1 MKTTTKTGRK
11 LLAGLI
17 SAAVMIS
24 MIPAMAFAADTPE
37 TNTVTVTINSNVN
50 SSTGP
55 KTFDGITVSTNGS
68 NAGISYGGTT
78 TFSMNRS
85 NNASS
90 TSNYTFAINEM
101 GGLAG
106 ANIVRATAVFSA
118 CSGNNYS
125 YYASGDFTGSLSSS
139 GGTLTYSNSG
149 TSNVNSITLRLRCY
163 KSNSQSSSKNAT
175 LSSLTLEVE
184 VPVRTVTIS
193 GTLSAFAGTTSQ
205 LTATVTPTGAQ
216 YRTVTW
222 TSSNPGVAK
231 VDANGLVTGVAAG
244 DATITATCGGV
255 SSESVEFIVY
265 NHLDHISISPATLD
279 LFEDSE
285 PANLEVTYS
294 PATQG
299 DTLSSPVFESDD
311 EDVVKVSN
319 DGVVTVAGVGDATIT
334 VTVYDETLEK
344 DFTATCAVSVEAH
357 LAGIAISPATLD
369 LNADSEPATLTVSY
383 SPETSGDELDP
394 VVFES
399 SNESVVKVSD
409 TGVVTVAGVGSA
421 TITASVYDATLEET
435 FTATCAVTVSESGS
449 DMSNDKFILA
459 VAIGVT
465 EEIIN
470 TYSDVIPADLLSG
483 LKAALAFAQDIYN
496 DPEATDEDYQVA
508 TETLSD
514 YLDDVWEYIFPEEVE
529 VYYTEEQLTRMSVQ
543 NFVEGLYMTI
553 LGRQFDAAGRDSWMN
568 SIFEQGGTATSVAIG
583 FLESPEFTSK
593 NLSNEEFIAVC
604 YRVFCNRAATADE
617 TAQWV
622 AQLDANVSRD
632 SVIRQF
638 AQSPEWASICA
649 YFRVNV

>member
-17 SAAVMIS
+17 SAAVMVS
-24 MIPAMAFAADTPE
+24 MIPAMAFAADGPE
-37 TNTVTVTINSNVN
+37 TKPVTVTINDSVN
-50 SSTGP
+50 SGT
-55 KTFDGITVSTNGS
+55 KTFNGIYVTV
-68 NAGISYGGTT
+68 GGTDGKIT
-78 TFSMNRS
+78 YSDDTAMFNMNRS
-85 NNASS
+85 GSNR
-90 TSNYTFAINEM
+90 SNYTFAINER
-101 GGLAG
+101 GALAG
-106 ANIVRATAVFSA
+106 ANIVSATVVFSS
-118 CSGNNYS
+118 CSGSGYTYS
-125 YYASGDFTGSLSSS
+125 VGGNFTGSLSTS
-139 GGTLTYSNSG
+139 GGTLTYTNPG
-149 TSNVNSITLRLRCY
+149 TSTVNSIRLGLGCN
-163 KSNSQSSSKNAT
+163 KSSNPRSDQTAT
-175 LSSLTLEVE
+175 LASLTLVVE
-184 VPVRTVTIS
+184 VPVSTVTIS
-193 GTLSAFAGTTSQ
+193 GTFSAFVGTTSQ
-205 LTATVTPTGAQ
+205 LTATVTPTEAQ

-222 TSSNPGVAK
+222 TSSNPNVAK
-231 VDANGLVTGVAAG
+231 VDANGLVTGVSVG

-265 NHLDHISISPATLD
+265 NHLDSIAISPASLD

-299 DTLSSPVFESDD
+299 DTLRSPVFESDD

-334 VTVYDETLEK
+334 ATVYDETLNQDFTATCAVTVYAHLDGIAITPATLELYEDSAATQLGLSYSPTLHGDTLGDPVFESGNEEVVKVDENGLVTVAGVGSTTITVTVYDETLNQ
-344 DFTATCAVSVEAH
+344 D
-357 LAGIAISPATLD
+357 
-369 LNADSEPATLTVSY
+369 
-383 SPETSGDELDP
+383 
-394 VVFES
+394 
-399 SNESVVKVSD
+399 
-409 TGVVTVAGVGSA
+409 
-421 TITASVYDATLEET
+421 

-465 EEIIN
+465 EEVIN
-470 TYSDVIPADLLSG
+470 NYSDVIPADLLSG

-496 DPEATDEDYQVA
+496 DPESTDEDYQVA

-514 YLDDVWEYIFPEEVE
+514 YLNDVWEYVFPEDVE

-568 SIFEQGGTATSVAIG
+568 CIYEQGGTATTVAIG

-617 TAQWV
+617 TASWV
-622 AQLDANVSRD
+622 SQLEANVSRD